1 MALTSAD
8 LARLGPQAQ
17 KQVLD
22 KLAGAQK
29 PKKANTETARSC
41 ATESSL
47 IPSVRRRGS
56 AS

>member
-8 LARLGPQAQ
+8 LARLGPKAQ

-41 ATESSL
+41 ATESSS

-56 AS
+56 VS

>member
-22 KLAGAQK
+22 KLAGTQK
-29 PKKANTETARSC
+29 PKKASTATARSC
-41 ATESSL
+41 ATASSS
-47 IPSVRRRGS
+47 IPSARRRDS
-56 AS
+56 PS